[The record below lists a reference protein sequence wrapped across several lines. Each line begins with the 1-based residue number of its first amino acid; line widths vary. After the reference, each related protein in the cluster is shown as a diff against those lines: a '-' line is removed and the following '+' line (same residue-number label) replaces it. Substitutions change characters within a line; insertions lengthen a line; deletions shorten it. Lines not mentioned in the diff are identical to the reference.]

1 MSGLTVGKSGLFQS
15 WYDKWRFRH
24 HFTTVNKWDLQSVEA
39 GWVESIRRN
48 GFVEIPDFIDSMSLR
63 ALQLEFQNALSE
75 LDFELPCLA
84 QSRIDPARHASLI
97 KSHLYASNN
106 ELSKQGLTFD
116 KSEVSSL
123 DQAVQEFQPSTLTSY
138 MLRRSAIYRQ
148 VWLDERLLRCVVAY
162 LGMTPYLAEAYVRR
176 NFPAPYRYM
185 NHFWHRDLSGSYL
198 LKAFL
203 FLSDCSSDNGPHEF
217 IQGTH
222 KDFDVLNGKRYYDDE
237 EVDRLFPIRSPRRV
251 VSEVKAGTLIIED
264 TRGVHRA
271 RVPNNGF
278 RDLGY
283 AVFLPL
289 SKRQSQRRYTIK
301 SSDYEE
307 LTEFQ
312 RTFVPPQCVV

>member
-1 MSGLTVGKSGLFQS
+1 MSRLTVAEPGSFQS
-15 WYDKWRFRH
+15 LYDKWRFRH
-24 HFTTVNKWDLQSVEA
+24 HFIAAYKPQLQSVEA
-39 GWVESIRRN
+39 RWVESIRQN
-48 GFVEIPDFIDSMSLR
+48 GFVEIPDFIDSVTLR
-63 ALQLEFQNALSE
+63 ALQFELQNAFKE

-84 QSRIDPARHASLI
+84 QSRIDPARHASLL
-97 KSHLYASNN
+97 KSHLFASTN
-106 ELSKQGLTFD
+106 ELSKQGLTFG
-116 KSEVSSL
+116 KHEVSSL
-123 DQAVQEFQPSTLTSY
+123 DQVLQEFQPSTLTSF

-148 VWLDERLLRCVVAY
+148 VWFDERLLRCVGAY
-162 LGMTPYLAEAYVRR
+162 LGMIPYLAEAYVRR

-185 NHFWHRDLSGSYL
+185 NHYWHRDLNGSYL
-198 LKAFL
+198 LKAFF

-217 IQGTH
+217 IRGTH
-222 KDFDVLNGKRYYDDE
+222 KDFDVLNGKRYFDDE
-237 EVDRLFPIRSPRRV
+237 EVDRLFPIGSPRRV

-289 SKRQSQRRYTIK
+289 SRRVSQPLYTLKRSV
-301 SSDYEE
+301 YEE

-312 RTFVPPQCVV
+312 RAFVPPHYVI